1 MKKCNKLVRIVCLML
16 ALLMAVALFAGCKKD
31 KKVESSTTSSK
42 DVTSIAATE
51 EIEASQG
58 KWDPN
63 IPEEKDLGG
72 FEMTIAGS
80 PSVIMPEEGESSDG
94 DLVREAMLDIQ
105 KRYNCTITVVEVGD
119 WTEEVLPALLAGD
132 EVAKVLM
139 PQLWRSGSLVGSKVC
154 MDWNSDAIKQYIK
167 TEEAWWNDTM
177 AYASNVQGKVYAGAC
192 NINGYGVMT
201 HVCMFNK
208 EILKDVGM
216 KDTDLYKMYHDKTW
230 TWDEFRKIAKKAV
243 KDLDQDGQ
251 WTEKD
256 QYGFVASDYD
266 SVEAFISSADCGSIR
281 TENGMNPKFTYVD
294 IFPIDVLTTLNEM
307 YTTDGT
313 YFLGSNTRDANN
325 NWHFYS
331 MFQEGRALF
340 LVHAL
345 STISA
350 EATRNMEDEIG
361 VMPVPLGPKEDGG
374 WQENYKS
381 RVDHNFQCQLIPA
394 NNSDPA
400 STALVLEAMAYRRW
414 QLTNDVME
422 MWGINYVYDDD
433 SAEIVENVYN
443 WSTFEISQFVYSVN
457 GSAFA
462 NAVCVPMGKYISKVQ
477 NVDVVTMY
485 ASVADAMQLLIDDYF
500 AGNI

>member
-72 FEMTIAGS
+72 FEMTIAGH
-80 PSVIMPEEGESSDG
+80 PGTIMPEEGASSDG

-119 WTEEVLPALLAGD
+119 WTQEVLPALLAGD

-230 TWDEFRKIAKKAV
+230 TWEEFRKIAKKAV

-251 WTEKD
+251 W
-256 QYGFVASDYD
+256 
-266 SVEAFISSADCGSIR
+266 
-281 TENGMNPKFTYVD
+281 
-294 IFPIDVLTTLNEM
+294 
-307 YTTDGT
+307 
-313 YFLGSNTRDANN
+313 
-325 NWHFYS
+325 
-331 MFQEGRALF
+331 
-340 LVHAL
+340 
-345 STISA
+345 
-350 EATRNMEDEIG
+350 
-361 VMPVPLGPKEDGG
+361 
-374 WQENYKS
+374 
-381 RVDHNFQCQLIPA
+381 
-394 NNSDPA
+394 
-400 STALVLEAMAYRRW
+400 
-414 QLTNDVME
+414 
-422 MWGINYVYDDD
+422 
-433 SAEIVENVYN
+433 
-443 WSTFEISQFVYSVN
+443 
-457 GSAFA
+457 
-462 NAVCVPMGKYISKVQ
+462 
-477 NVDVVTMY
+477 
-485 ASVADAMQLLIDDYF
+485 
-500 AGNI
+500 